1 MDPLVIL
8 VIVGVVAALSFAA
21 HDASRTTEQAFTGY
35 FRGVKPDPWPHG
47 VQEEDRTA
55 RWGSVERAAVGQV
68 TEARAQED
76 LLEPS
81 AGVLT
86 ARVEGSV
93 RRRSW

>member
-47 VQEEDRTA
+47 VQEEDDPTPWASRA
-55 RWGSVERAAVGQV
+55 LRAAATAEPPEPPV
-68 TEARAQED
+68 TTQPVRGTIRAR
-76 LLEPS
+76 
-81 AGVLT
+81 
-86 ARVEGSV
+86 
-93 RRRSW
+93 